1 MHTIILYNIRAL
13 NIILLFESVYGIR
26 SYKLCILYI
35 QYIICIQIV
44 CILRAR
50 TRGVYESYSTSK
62 YVVYIHTMHMH
73 HTSRVCIHASRP
85 SLAQMHPPG
94 LNPGVI
100 ESWLRGW
107 DPGGRLYIN
116 ICNVS
121 CVLGVERDIWCGYI
135 QNLTRKYIVPSIV
148 MLYFPG
154 LGSWTLA
161 LFGGEEK
168 AMQWIFARC

>member
-94 LNPGVI
+94 LYPGVI

-107 DPGGRLYIN
+107 DPGGRLN
-116 ICNVS
+116 ITSHVVVS
-121 CVLGVERDIWCGYI
+121 EKPGGMVDSWLRRRDPGGRL
-135 QNLTRKYIVPSIV
+135 NNKN
-148 MLYFPG
+148 ML
-154 LGSWTLA
+154 L
-161 LFGGEEK
+161 
-168 AMQWIFARC
+168 